1 MNEFLKYLP
10 TIGIAYALTVNLA
23 AGAVVL
29 SDKRRAERREWRTPE
44 KAFYIFALL
53 GGGIGVLAGFMLF
66 RHKTRHTS
74 LVLGV
79 FAVAALVYAAVIA
92 GLSLLS

>member
-1 MNEFLKYLP
+1 MSELVKYLP
-10 TIGIAYALTVNLA
+10 YIGIAYALTVNLA
-23 AGAVVL
+23 AGAAVL

-44 KAFYIFALL
+44 KAFYVFALA

-66 RHKTRHTS
+66 RHKTRHTA
-74 LVLGV
+74 LILGV
-79 FAVAALVYAAVIA
+79 LAVALAVYAGVIA